1 MIWYGTIIQWSP
13 KSYEVALEYLFLD
26 IPRFYFLPAIPLKC
40 EMSENSRENI
50 KIPIRLLKDFH
61 PIV

>member
-1 MIWYGTIIQWSP
+1 MEQWSP

-26 IPRFYFLPAIPLKC
+26 IGFIFFLLFHLNVKC
-40 EMSENSRENI
+40 LENSRENM